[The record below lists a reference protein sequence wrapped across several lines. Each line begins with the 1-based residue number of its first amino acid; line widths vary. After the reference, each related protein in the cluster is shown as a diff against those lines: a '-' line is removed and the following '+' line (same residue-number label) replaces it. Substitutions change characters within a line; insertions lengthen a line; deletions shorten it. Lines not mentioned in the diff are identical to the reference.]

1 MLLHKNIKKLQD
13 IISKQALFTSPFI
26 LSLITFLTFCFF
38 PVYSQEL
45 LYQNKTEKINNKTIA
60 CLLPLSGKYE
70 VIGKKALRGILTA
83 RNLFQSGNDIQI
95 IVKDYGD
102 SDPELNKAIDEV
114 VTKDNASVVI
124 GPLLSSS
131 IKEVSSSVK
140 SLRVPAIV
148 FPLSREVSLENPY
161 IISFSYP
168 VEKQAHVLARYAV
181 QDIKITSLGILYPRS
196 DLGELFKEAFIKST
210 KEFGGEIIYIG
221 SYDPK
226 LLDISTEIGWINSRR
241 PKAIFVPDAA
251 THSGEIVL
259 KLRRENGLEDLILL
273 GPNTWNSRS
282 FLKTVG
288 FDVNGLIFTDFFF
301 SGSER
306 WIDFSNKFRAA
317 FHEEPGFFEY
327 QVYEAAS
334 LIFHV
339 LQNPIQR
346 REQIKERI
354 LTLRDNPLLDIIQN
368 IDGSLEI
375 SPKPLILTIND
386 GEIVRV
392 K

>member
-1 MLLHKNIKKLQD
+1 MLLYKNIKKLQD

-26 LSLITFLTFCFF
+26 LSLIAFLTFCFF

-45 LYQNKTEKINNKTIA
+45 LYQNKTEKINSKTIA

-70 VIGKKALRGILTA
+70 LIGKKALRGILTA
-83 RNLFQSGNDIQI
+83 RNLFQSENDIQI

-102 SDPELNKAIDEV
+102 SDLELNKAIDEV

-140 SLRVPAIV
+140 SLRVPTVV
-148 FPLSREVSLENPY
+148 FPLSREVSLEN
-161 IISFSYP
+161 
-168 VEKQAHVLARYAV
+168 
-181 QDIKITSLGILYPRS
+181 
-196 DLGELFKEAFIKST
+196 
-210 KEFGGEIIYIG
+210 IYIG

-241 PKAIFVPDAA
+241 PKAIFIPDAA

-259 KLRRENGLEDLILL
+259 KLRQENGLEDLILL

-301 SGSER
+301 SESER

-354 LTLRDNPLLDIIQN
+354 LTLRDNPLLDITQN

>member
-1 MLLHKNIKKLQD
+1 MLLHRNIKKLQD
-13 IISKQALFTSPFI
+13 IISKQALFTSPLI
-26 LSLITFLTFCFF
+26 LSLIKFLTFCFF

-45 LYQNKTEKINNKTIA
+45 LYQNKTEKINSKTIA

-70 VIGKKALRGILTA
+70 LIGKKALRGILTA
-83 RNLFQSGNDIQI
+83 RNLFQSENDIQI

-102 SDPELNKAIDEV
+102 SDLELNKAIDKV
-114 VTKDNASVVI
+114 
-124 GPLLSSS
+124 
-131 IKEVSSSVK
+131 VSSSVK
-140 SLRVPAIV
+140 SLRVPTVV

-168 VEKQAHVLARYAV
+168 IEKQAQVLARYAV

-196 DLGELFKEAFIKST
+196 DLGELFKEAFIKGT
-210 KEFGGEIIYIG
+210 KELGGEIIYIG

-241 PKAIFVPDAA
+241 PKAIFIPDAA
-251 THSGEIVL
+251 THSGDIVL
-259 KLRRENGLEDLILL
+259 KLRQENGLEDLILL

-301 SGSER
+301 SESER

-354 LTLRDNPLLDIIQN
+354 LTLRDNPLLDITQN
-368 IDGSLEI
+368 MDGSLEI